1 MTRQNPDRR
10 LPLVWRR
17 TCSVFVFLA
26 ILVVVTLPFATSGS
40 AEDSKTITLGES
52 LNDLQRTELL
62 DFFQAGEDDR
72 IIVVT
77 TADTIDAMAGISMVG
92 TISSAYSSTA
102 LECRDLG
109 DGLDVTTRNINQV
122 TPDLYAIALVTAGI
136 GDATLV
142 VAAPSD
148 LSAGGMTAL
157 AGIFKTWDLAP
168 CASGNTSPERQ
179 QLALEQ
185 LALATAIGQSLE
197 FVGIADGQLRAGNV
211 VLETQKTI
219 VTQHLTESTDID
231 AAIAQQEL
239 AQGISIPP
247 DLRVQ
252 LIDMLTRLAAQK
264 IDWSTFAAGWTIERS
279 PDNTRVTMTG
289 DGIAIRNARATAT
302 AQSAADQ
309 TATAQ
314 ARDNLTA
321 TAAADARNATAT
333 TQAELDQTATARA
346 DATAQARADLTATAL
361 AQPTAT
367 PAPQSVS
374 GVVVSTGS
382 TSLTIKRADETE
394 ATYAFSAE
402 VTVEI
407 DNRAAAPG
415 DLGKGDK
422 VELVVSGSNGQVLQI
437 SANAAPKSSLVSK
450 VGAIALFPFAAGAV
464 VAVILSRKR
473 REEPFIVTLANR

>member
-1 MTRQNPDRR
+1 
-10 LPLVWRR
+10 
-17 TCSVFVFLA
+17 
-26 ILVVVTLPFATSGS
+26 
-40 AEDSKTITLGES
+40 
-52 LNDLQRTELL
+52 
-62 DFFQAGEDDR
+62 
-72 IIVVT
+72 
-77 TADTIDAMAGISMVG
+77 
-92 TISSAYSSTA
+92 
-102 LECRDLG
+102 
-109 DGLDVTTRNINQV
+109 
-122 TPDLYAIALVTAGI
+122 
-136 GDATLV
+136 
-142 VAAPSD
+142 
-148 LSAGGMTAL
+148 
-157 AGIFKTWDLAP
+157 
-168 CASGNTSPERQ
+168 
-179 QLALEQ
+179 
-185 LALATAIGQSLE
+185 
-197 FVGIADGQLRAGNV
+197 
-211 VLETQKTI
+211 
-219 VTQHLTESTDID
+219 
-231 AAIAQQEL
+231 
-239 AQGISIPP
+239 
-247 DLRVQ
+247 
-252 LIDMLTRLAAQK
+252 MLTRLAAQK

>member
-239 AQGISIPP
+239 AQAFRS
-247 DLRVQ
+247 R
-252 LIDMLTRLAAQK
+252 LT
-264 IDWSTFAAGWTIERS
+264 
-279 PDNTRVTMTG
+279 
-289 DGIAIRNARATAT
+289 
-302 AQSAADQ
+302 SAS
-309 TATAQ
+309 
-314 ARDNLTA
+314 NL
-321 TAAADARNATAT
+321 
-333 TQAELDQTATARA
+333 
-346 DATAQARADLTATAL
+346 LTC
-361 AQPTAT
+361 
-367 PAPQSVS
+367 
-374 GVVVSTGS
+374 
-382 TSLTIKRADETE
+382 
-394 ATYAFSAE
+394 
-402 VTVEI
+402 
-407 DNRAAAPG
+407 
-415 DLGKGDK
+415 
-422 VELVVSGSNGQVLQI
+422 
-437 SANAAPKSSLVSK
+437 
-450 VGAIALFPFAAGAV
+450 
-464 VAVILSRKR
+464 
-473 REEPFIVTLANR
+473 